1 MYCTQT
7 DIEERFGLAELTQL
21 TDRTRSGV
29 VDAVAVARAATD
41 AAAEIDGY
49 LAGRYSLPF
58 EVTPTVLVRLACD
71 IAIYNLF
78 AVRRNGGMV
87 EDVRNRYKDA
97 VRLLEN
103 ISNGKVMLGATPPPA
118 STDDAVV
125 MVSAP
130 VAWGREQ

>member
-7 DIEERFGLAELTQL
+7 DIEERFGLMELVQL
-21 TDRTRSGV
+21 TDRTRSGL
-29 VDAVAVARAATD
+29 VDATAVARAITD

-58 EVTPTVLVRLACD
+58 EASPSVLARLACD

-78 AVRRNGGMV
+78 AARRNGGV
-87 EDVRNRYKDA
+87 FEDVRNRYRDA

-103 ISNGKVMLGATPPPA
+103 IANGKVTLGTTVISNLPKYTY
-118 STDDAVV
+118 S
-125 MVSAP
+125 
-130 VAWGREQ
+130 